1 MGVDL
6 TGKAAAI
13 TGASSGIGAALAL
26 ACVRAGMPVALMA
39 RRVDRLEAVRQE
51 IERLGGRAV
60 CVAGSVDSDD
70 DCQRLIDE
78 TVRAFG
84 SVYAV
89 VANAGYGEERP
100 SWSMPEDAVRAM
112 FETNFY
118 GSMRV
123 VRPAVERMRSAGG
136 GHAVF
141 VSSCLSKIGVPHYA
155 AYCATKAAQDH
166 FARAMR
172 HELAGDGVA
181 VSSVH
186 PIGTKTEFFDTAAAR
201 SAGGCPAAGSRES
214 AVHAAGFP
222 GGRCRGAASAER
234 KGRRGV
240 DQHAGAAGAG
250 RVGGVPGVDGLGVG
264 AGVPQADGLSPRG
277 RRGGRVGGCDAAS
290 AEAG

>member
-1 MGVDL
+1 MVVDL
-6 TGKAAAI
+6 NGRAAAI

-201 SAGGCPAAGSRES
+201 SAGGARLLDRGNQRFMQPASRVAD
-214 AVHAAGFP
+214 AVVRRLRSGKGGEVWTSTPVRLALGASVAFP
-222 GGRCRGAASAER
+222 GLTDWALARAYR
-234 KGRRGV
+234 KRMG
-240 DQHAGAAGAG
+240 
-250 RVGGVPGVDGLGVG
+250 
-264 AGVPQADGLSPRG
+264 
-277 RRGGRVGGCDAAS
+277 
-290 AEAG
+290 